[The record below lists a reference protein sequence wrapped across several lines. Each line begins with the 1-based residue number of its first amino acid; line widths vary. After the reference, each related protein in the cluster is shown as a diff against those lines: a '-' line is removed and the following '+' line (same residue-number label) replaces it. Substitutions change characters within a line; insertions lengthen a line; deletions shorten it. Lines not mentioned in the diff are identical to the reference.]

1 MEYKVSIL
9 CMMNLTISGKQ
20 NIEFYLLMVGLGAA
34 EAYKYKHI
42 SLGVFESLHYDL
54 SMIVLIDEYQ
64 LSKDLREIVFQ
75 GMGMEDIVDAAE
87 WFEDFDWESHL
98 RDAID
103 YLELDCI
110 SRLMEPSYHTC
121 INDFTLF
128 DAPNTD
134 SVEHLYISFV
144 SHYSFEQIMMIFML
158 GYTVFLIELGEYCT
172 DAFDSFKRNYLT
184 NLRAINRGESEV
196 LSEALELFDSCDN
209 GNDFL
214 SNKRQ
219 QLWLRKI
226 SIDLRGHFFRLKESS
241 MRYRS
246 EQGLVYYR
254 RPKETILN

>member
-1 MEYKVSIL
+1 
-9 CMMNLTISGKQ
+9 
-20 NIEFYLLMVGLGAA
+20 
-34 EAYKYKHI
+34 
-42 SLGVFESLHYDL
+42 
-54 SMIVLIDEYQ
+54 
-64 LSKDLREIVFQ
+64 
-75 GMGMEDIVDAAE
+75 
-87 WFEDFDWESHL
+87 
-98 RDAID
+98 
-103 YLELDCI
+103 
-110 SRLMEPSYHTC
+110 MEPSYHTC

-128 DAPNTD
+128 DVPNTD

-241 MRYRS
+241 MKYRS
-246 EQGLVYYR
+246 EKGLVYYR